1 MGRKWRRCRQH
12 ILACS
17 TVLPKGAL
25 TEAGKDAGNT
35 PRARERLPAQV
46 GLSPSSPAGLPC
58 CRQPK
63 PAVSDPPLVAIKH
76 SQVHEPAATATC
88 SERQAGSG
96 RWHAGLG
103 GSWPRQ
109 GEGRALGQES
119 DGMPSPVPSP
129 SPNPPSS
136 LAAGRML
143 RHGEKVVP
151 GPYSILRPPFNN
163 K

>member
-17 TVLPKGAL
+17 TVLPKGAP

-103 GSWPRQ
+103 
-109 GEGRALGQES
+109 
-119 DGMPSPVPSP
+119 
-129 SPNPPSS
+129 
-136 LAAGRML
+136 AAGPGKARAGLWARRAMGCPAQFHLPAQTHTPASL
-143 RHGEKVVP
+143 RG
-151 GPYSILRPPFNN
+151 GC
-163 K
+163 